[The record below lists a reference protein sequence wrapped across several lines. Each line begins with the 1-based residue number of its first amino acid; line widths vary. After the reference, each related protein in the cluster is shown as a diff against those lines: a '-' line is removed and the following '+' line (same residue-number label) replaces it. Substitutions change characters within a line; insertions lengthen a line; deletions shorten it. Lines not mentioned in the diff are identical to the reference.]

1 MTDSIICLFFLV
13 DFLSGDVKFFLLI
26 CFLLL
31 NWDLLI
37 LFSFVVRVGSFS
49 IVFLRFPSYLGCSFP
64 LNCKY
69 LHLSAYFFYEFAVSL
84 CVFRYQ
90 SSC

>member
-1 MTDSIICLFFLV
+1 MTVSIFWLFFLV
-13 DFLSGDVKFFLLI
+13 DSLSGDVMFFLLI

-49 IVFLRFPSYLGCSFP
+49 IVFLRFPSYLGV
-64 LNCKY
+64 L
-69 LHLSAYFFYEFAVSL
+69 
-84 CVFRYQ
+84 FR
-90 SSC
+90 